1 MKTFEQS
8 FADIERLT
16 ALENKPLLAFYA
28 KLGEEF
34 GEAGLACNIM
44 EGFITHKE
52 LDEPLSGE
60 IADVCQVAISMLIKS
75 TPCMTNKQRV
85 KLFLSE
91 LERKNNKWEG
101 IHKPKPPPKPKN
113 VVTTTE
119 ARVKRIISEQLGV
132 DLAEVLQFASF
143 IEDLGADSLDEM
155 ELLIAIED
163 EFDIEIPD
171 CDAKDVTMVGQVVDY
186 VKLRLG
192 EEPTSKV
199 PNATTVAA
207 MREANMLSAGRK
219 QIEEVISTF
228 DFADEDPSVPDVAP
242 HIKPHFDPAD
252 HYTETTGRY
261 LSHDERMNERMLFNT
276 RNQTK

>member
-44 EGFITHKE
+44 EGYITHKE

-60 IADVCQVAISMLIKS
+60 IADVCQVAISMLIKT
-75 TPCMTNKQRV
+75 TPGMSNKNRI

-91 LERKNNKWEG
+91 LERKNNKWAG
-101 IHKPKPPPKPKN
+101 INKPKPAPKT
-113 VVTTTE
+113 VVNTE
-119 ARVKRIISEQLGV
+119 ARVQRIIADQLGI
-132 DLAEVLQFASF
+132 DLKEVLQFASLA
-143 IEDLGADSLDEM
+143 EDLGADSLDEM
-155 ELLIAIED
+155 ELLMALED

-171 CDAKDVTMVGQVVDY
+171 RDAKDVTMVGEVVDY
-186 VKLRLG
+186 VKIHLG
-192 EEPTSKV
+192 EQPTSKV

-207 MREANMLSAGRK
+207 MREANMLSALRE
-219 QIEEVISTF
+219 QNEDLISAC

-242 HIKPHFDPAD
+242 RFDPAAD
-252 HYTETTGRY
+252 YTERTGRY
-261 LSHDERMNERMLFNT
+261 LSLDERMNERLLFNQ
-276 RNQTK
+276 RNQIK

>member
-60 IADVCQVAISMLIKS
+60 IADVCQVAISMLIKT
-75 TPCMTNKQRV
+75 TPGMSNKNRV

-91 LERKNNKWEG
+91 LERKNNKWAG
-101 IHKPKPPPKPKN
+101 INKPKPAPILPP
-113 VVTTTE
+113 TTLWKIEDNTIE
-119 ARVKRIISEQLGV
+119 GRVKRIIAEQLG
-132 DLAEVLQFASF
+132 LELKEVLDVSSF
-143 IEDLGADSLDEM
+143 TEDLGADSLDEM
-155 ELLIAIED
+155 ELLMALED

-171 CDAKDVTMVGQVVDY
+171 ADAKSVVAVYQVVNY
-186 VKLRLG
+186 IKHRFG
-192 EEPTSKV
+192 EAPTHV
-199 PNATTVAA
+199 PNEETIEAMAEADDMMEERLDINQFRFDAPPKPTV
-207 MREANMLSAGRK
+207 N
-219 QIEEVISTF
+219 T
-228 DFADEDPSVPDVAP
+228 
-242 HIKPHFDPAD
+242 FDPAAD
-252 HYTETTGRY
+252 YTERTGRY
-261 LSHDERMNERMLFNT
+261 LSLDERMNERLLFNT